1 MRKRRYYFSTAPR
14 VPLPL
19 QRRFRFSAATTSMLL
34 PLQRRCRAVFPR
46 LDLTRAERRDAALA
60 EVKRTAADGT
70 RTTDWKQPVVVA
82 RLSPYTVPEYLYK
95 VVN

>member
-1 MRKRRYYFSTAPR
+1 M
-14 VPLPL
+14 PLLL
-19 QRRFRFSAATTSMLL
+19 QRPFRFSAATASMPL

-46 LDLTRAERRDAALA
+46 LDLARAERRDATLA

-82 RLSPYTVPEYLYK
+82 RLSPDTLADMLAFS
-95 VVN
+95 